1 MNEFRYSDTH
11 QDGLLDIFIGLCA
24 LLAGL
29 FMMTDMIY
37 LVGIVPAIFLPG
49 WQSVRRKS
57 LQRQGVSEIP
67 GSQQFKT
74 RMFFLVVLLLGF
86 LSFTATLGMGV
97 VVYFDQIPVEWFAWI
112 EEYSLIVLGTV
123 FAGLMAFSAWMTG
136 IRRLYAYALLM
147 LLAFLFAY
155 QMGIGLPWLIVG
167 FGLVIL
173 TCGGVLLVRFFNNYP
188 SR

>member
-1 MNEFRYSDTH
+1 
-11 QDGLLDIFIGLCA
+11 
-24 LLAGL
+24 
-29 FMMTDMIY
+29 
-37 LVGIVPAIFLPG
+37 
-49 WQSVRRKS
+49 
-57 LQRQGVSEIP
+57 
-67 GSQQFKT
+67 
-74 RMFFLVVLLLGF
+74 MFFLVALLLRF

-123 FAGLMAFSAWMTG
+123 FASLMAFSAWMTG

-147 LLAFLFAY
+147 LLAFLFAN
-155 QMGIGLPWLIVG
+155 QMGIGMPWLIVG